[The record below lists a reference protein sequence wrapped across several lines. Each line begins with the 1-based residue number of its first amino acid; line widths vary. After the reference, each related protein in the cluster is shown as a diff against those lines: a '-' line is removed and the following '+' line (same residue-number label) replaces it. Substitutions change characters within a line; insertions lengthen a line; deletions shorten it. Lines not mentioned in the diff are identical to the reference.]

1 MSAAIAFR
9 GWAPEAGPEVGVSAS
24 IGSVIPGVCCC
35 WALGD
40 DEWRMKNLRIAKS
53 QGRPNRQ
60 LASDMGCDRGN
71 LTRRPLP
78 ACAWCAP
85 PVNLIK
91 IKATSLLVP

>member
-1 MSAAIAFR
+1 MEDESAY
-9 GWAPEAGPEVGVSAS
+9 
-24 IGSVIPGVCCC
+24 VCIRVN
-35 WALGD
+35 
-40 DEWRMKNLRIAKS
+40 E
-53 QGRPNRQ
+53 GRPNRQ

-91 IKATSLLVP
+91 IKATSLVLYHKMESIIGPLKSLRLPKRGFYHGKRLF